1 MGILYEDVL
10 KDMNARGLFK
20 QLRVSGLPLEEETYI
35 VFHKERPL
43 SPSGEAF
50 LKVLREWC
58 EAKEPRQKTSKL
70 ILLCRSCVYCTQLMN
85 CCPPCR
91 SALCSSVTE

>member
-58 EAKEPRQKTSKL
+58 EAKRTKAKNKQTDPAVS
-70 ILLCRSCVYCTQLMN
+70 LLCLLYAANELLPALSVCTL
-85 CCPPCR
+85 
-91 SALCSSVTE
+91 